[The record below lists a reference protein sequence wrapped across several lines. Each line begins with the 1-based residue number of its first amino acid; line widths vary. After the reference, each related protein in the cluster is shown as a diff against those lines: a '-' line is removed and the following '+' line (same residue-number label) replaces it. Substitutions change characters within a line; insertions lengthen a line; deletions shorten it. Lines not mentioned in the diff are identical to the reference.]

1 MKDFYERFCDWLT
14 IHPITTGGI
23 LAVILTALRVAMSET
38 DKSFGYVCMEGVACG
53 LLSMAFSYAAINMMS
68 LDPSVG
74 IFIGSTA
81 GFIGVERLRILF
93 IKLID
98 IYLGAK
104 SGKVSDSKGGSENE

>member
-1 MKDFYERFCDWLT
+1 
-14 IHPITTGGI
+14 
-23 LAVILTALRVAMSET
+23 
-38 DKSFGYVCMEGVACG
+38 MEGVACG
-53 LLSMAFSYAAINMMS
+53 LLSMSFSYAAINLMS

-98 IYLGAK
+98 LYLGNK
-104 SGKVSDSKGGSENE
+104 SRKTDGGTENE